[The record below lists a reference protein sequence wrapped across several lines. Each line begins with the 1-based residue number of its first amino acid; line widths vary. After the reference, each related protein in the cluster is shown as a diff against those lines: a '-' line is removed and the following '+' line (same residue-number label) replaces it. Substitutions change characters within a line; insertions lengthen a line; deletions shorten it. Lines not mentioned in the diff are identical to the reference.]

1 MNGLV
6 NDQRFIPDI
15 EKENPMTHPNAM
27 LPDGSN
33 PEGIAP
39 DPPLGWATKADLVDI
54 VVHGPAFSQ
63 ATTKLRTYFA
73 FAGLPYRH
81 EQHLKAKPQGMKPG
95 SSYQKVPVIDVAGR
109 QVNDSWIILQNLLP
123 VIGIEMDKD
132 WEDRIVL
139 ELDTTFKLHCTST
152 DWARLAVAT
161 IGAPSMMKWLIGP
174 MLKRMERKQAH
185 HNIATAGLGHREG
198 DEVAFARDFKNS
210 MQGVFHSGD
219 EPGHVD
225 LSFYGFLA
233 GYLYAGS
240 PIATRMVAKAGLEQW
255 VARMKKV
262 VPLETLFPKA
272 RK

>member
-1 MNGLV
+1 M
-6 NDQRFIPDI
+6 F
-15 EKENPMTHPNAM
+15 HANAM

-33 PEGIAP
+33 PEGVAP
-39 DPPLGWATKADLVDI
+39 FPALNWTDKADLTDI

-63 ATTKLRTYFA
+63 ATMKLRTYFL
-73 FAGLPYRH
+73 FAELPYRH

-95 SSYQKVPVIDVAGR
+95 SSYQKVPVVDVAGR
-109 QVNDSWIILQNLLP
+109 QVNDSWIILENLLP
-123 VIGIEMDKD
+123 VLGIEMEKD

-174 MLKRMERKQAH
+174 MLRRMERKQAH

-198 DEVAFARDFKNS
+198 DEIAFARDFKTS
-210 MQGVFHSGD
+210 MRGAFHAGA

-233 GYLYAGS
+233 GYLYARS
-240 PIATRMVAKAGLEQW
+240 PIATRMVAEAGLEQW
-255 VARMKKV
+255 VAKMKAV
-262 VPLETLFPKA
+262 VPLEKLFP
-272 RK
+272 RNN

>member
-1 MNGLV
+1 MANS
-6 NDQRFIPDI
+6 I
-15 EKENPMTHPNAM
+15 EM

-33 PEGIAP
+33 PEGVAP
-39 DPPLGWATKADLVDI
+39 NPPFGWSDMADLKD
-54 VVHGPAFSQ
+54 VVIHGPAFSQ
-63 ATTKLRTYFA
+63 ATTKLRTYFV
-73 FAGLPYRH
+73 FAGLPFKH
-81 EQHLKAKPQGMKPG
+81 EQHLKSKPQGMKPE

-123 VIGIEMDKD
+123 VLGIEMDKA
-132 WEDRIVL
+132 WEERIVL

-185 HNIATAGLGHREG
+185 HNIATTGLGHREG
-198 DEVAFARDFKNS
+198 DEVAFARDFKQS
-210 MQGVFHSGD
+210 MRGTFHNGTK
-219 EPGHVD
+219 PGNVD

-240 PIATRMVAKAGLEQW
+240 PIATNMVAQAGLEPW
-255 VARMKKV
+255 VAAMKKV
-262 VPLETLFPKA
+262 VPLEALFPKTA
-272 RK
+272 